1 MSDNPP
7 PVRIPIT
14 MLKESA
20 EAKYEREQAAAL
32 YLLWYNLNA
41 SNISQSISE
50 VTSNY
55 QALVTDDII
64 HVTGTANVT
73 FVNIADAIKEVTISA
88 NAGTTTL
95 LGDATIESPT
105 SLTDGQRATFY
116 KANGQW
122 WHK

>member
-41 SNISQSISE
+41 SNISQSIPN
-50 VTSNY
+50 VTSNH

-64 HVTGTANVT
+64 HCTGTFNVT
-73 FVNIADAIKEVTISA
+73 LPNLADAIKEVTISS
-88 NAGTTTL
+88 NSGTITV
-95 LGDATIESPT
+95 LGDVTIETPI
-105 SLTDGQRATFY
+105 SLTTGQRATFY
-116 KANGQW
+116 PADGQW